1 MTKKAAIS
9 SGTVGEVGIIFY
21 GILPTSPLMIA
32 LNARGIKMAL
42 QPNPPSRYVKAIQYE
57 SLTDLLTHFRQMLER
72 ENGTPINE
80 LSEVNAAELIS
91 DLCVFLGL
99 SDQNRR
105 KILGAHAALYV
116 DQSLA
121 AQVGQAIKH

>member
-1 MTKKAAIS
+1 MT
-9 SGTVGEVGIIFY
+9 
-21 GILPTSPLMIA
+21 
-32 LNARGIKMAL
+32 L

-57 SLTDLLTHFRQMLER
+57 SMTDLLTHFRQTLEH

-80 LSEVNAAELIS
+80 LSEVNAADLIS

-105 KILGAHAALYV
+105 KILGARAATYI
-116 DQSLA
+116 DQTLTT
-121 AQVGQAIKH
+121 QASWMIEH

>member
-1 MTKKAAIS
+1 
-9 SGTVGEVGIIFY
+9 
-21 GILPTSPLMIA
+21 
-32 LNARGIKMAL
+32 MAL